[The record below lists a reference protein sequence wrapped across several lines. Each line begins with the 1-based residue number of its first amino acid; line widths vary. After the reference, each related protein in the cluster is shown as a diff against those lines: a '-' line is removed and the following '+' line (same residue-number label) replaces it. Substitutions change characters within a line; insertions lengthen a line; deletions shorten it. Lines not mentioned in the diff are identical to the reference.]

1 MIIDSGISCLDPIDP
16 QAGMDLTEVKNKY
29 SDRIA
34 LKGNVDCAQTLSYAT
49 ADEVIEETKQVIRKG
64 GPGGGFI
71 LSSSNSI
78 HASVRPENYM
88 AMLDTLK
95 KYGSYPLSL

>member
-16 QAGMDLTEVKNKY
+16 QAGMDLSEVKSKY

-34 LKGNVDCAQTLSYAT
+34 LKGNVDCAQILSYAT
-49 ADEVIEETKQVIRKG
+49 TDEVIEETKQVIRKG

-95 KYGSYPLSL
+95 KYGGYPLSL

>member
-1 MIIDSGISCLDPIDP
+1 
-16 QAGMDLTEVKNKY
+16 MDLSEVKNKY

-78 HASVRPENYM
+78 HASVKPENYL